1 MNCVLLLM
9 CWCDIRAAE
18 QSSTKPFIWAGK
30 CVRVSD
36 RQRVPGVPG
45 HRRGPLRPSYPFHPL
60 VLPLSLSL
68 SHTLFSAL
76 YSHLITFE
84 QRHAGLFIEEW
95 CFFISLCLFVALR
108 STEGFLAADVSSA
121 ALQRHG
127 WNVEEKRGKRKDT
140 KWQRMRQKRGM
151 IELRMHD
158 IWVLAEHL
166 HETSQGEV
174 KRVISVCGVSA
185 KWVHNESVY
194 LSLILSLW
202 YNSRLYWEKLSG

>member
-127 WNVEEKRGKRKDT
+127 WNVEEKRGEKKRHQMT
-140 KWQRMRQKRGM
+140 KNETKEGYDRVEDAWHLGVGRAFAWNLSGGSEKGYFCLRRKCKMSAQR
-151 IELRMHD
+151 
-158 IWVLAEHL
+158 
-166 HETSQGEV
+166 
-174 KRVISVCGVSA
+174 VCVPVS
-185 KWVHNESVY
+185 HP
-194 LSLILSLW
+194 LSLI
-202 YNSRLYWEKLSG
+202 